1 MPREPVEGRDRLR
14 VTRRRAM
21 RMDAHRHAHEV
32 RMGARD
38 VERALAGRDVL
49 TAGEDPLDAS
59 GRGPRDDGIAVCVEA
74 RVREMRV
81 RVDHATRVRRPLRAR
96 ELEAREEAFPGTYRG
111 PGGERA
117 PARRLVPSDGVRAW
131 LSETLGDQL
140 GHAGR

>member
-21 RMDAHRHAHEV
+21 RMDAHRHADEV
-32 RMGARD
+32 RMRARD

-59 GRGPRDDGIAVCVEA
+59 GRGPRDDGIAVVVEA

-81 RVDHATRVRRPLRAR
+81 RVDHATRVRPLRAR
-96 ELEAREEAFPGTYRG
+96 ELEAREEALPGTYRG

-117 PARRLVPSDGVRAW
+117 PARRLVPGDRVRAW
-131 LSETLGDQL
+131 L
-140 GHAGR
+140 